1 MGTRHAATFTAQQRA
16 GIRDSS
22 SVGGGTGDNAAERV
36 WQAAHPMAAR
46 SKMFQAAQCDPS
58 SERRWVLLASLM
70 QGKQGDQRHWA
81 GLRVGHEGG
90 CRPTTPGP
98 STVKHQATPAHP
110 QVPVRPPWASLVCP
124 GLRHPLP
131 APMVAWPRGTSDQPA
146 GRVGLPTDRSIHCP
160 LTAFSRWVV
169 GGGHSSG
176 RAPPNVRGV
185 CESGGLPGALPL
197 AAWREPTGAG
207 ARPGVVVGFRRS
219 RRLESPR

>member
-1 MGTRHAATFTAQQRA
+1 MLLSVCGRPPTRWEPDRKCFRPPNATPAASAA
-16 GIRDSS
+16 G
-22 SVGGGTGDNAAERV
+22 
-36 WQAAHPMAAR
+36 
-46 SKMFQAAQCDPS
+46 
-58 SERRWVLLASLM
+58 WVLLASLM

-81 GLRVGHEGG
+81 GLRVGHEEG

-146 GRVGLPTDRSIHCP
+146 GLVCPPTDPSTARSPHSP
-160 LTAFSRWVV
+160 TGWLAVGTALVV
-169 GGGHSSG
+169 HYQTCG
-176 RAPPNVRGV
+176 AFVR
-185 CESGGLPGALPL
+185 GGLPGALPL